1 MIKVGD
7 KAPDFKLQDQ
17 NEEDV
22 SLSDL
27 KGKRVLISWHPLAWT
42 SVCTDQMRALERNYD
57 RLKEKGIEEVI
68 GVSVDAQPGKAVWA
82 KALGIKNVK
91 LVADFEPKGEMS
103 KAYDIWLDDMG
114 ASGRG
119 NAIIDAEENIE
130 WAKQYETKSLPD
142 IEEVIEN
149 A

>member
-7 KAPDFKLQDQ
+7 KAPDFTLQDQ
-17 NEEDV
+17 FEEKV

-42 SVCTDQMRALERNYD
+42 SICTDQMRALEANYD
-57 RLKEKGIEEVI
+57 RLKEKGIDEVLGI
-68 GVSVDAQPGKAVWA
+68 SVDAQPSKAVWA
-82 KALGIKNVK
+82 KALGLKKVK
-91 LVADFEPKGEMS
+91 LLADFEPKGQMS

-114 ASGRG
+114 ASGHG
-119 NAIIDAEENIE
+119 NVIVDADGNIE
-130 WAKQYETKSLPD
+130 WAKQYETKTLPD
-142 IEEVIEN
+142 IEEVIKN

>member
-7 KAPDFKLQDQ
+7 KAPDFTLQDQ
-17 NEEDV
+17 FEEKV

-27 KGKRVLISWHPLAWT
+27 KGKRVLISWHPLTWT
-42 SVCTDQMRALERNYD
+42 SICTDQMRALEANYD
-57 RLKEKGIEEVI
+57 RLKEKGIDEVLGI
-68 GVSVDAQPGKAVWA
+68 SVDAQPSKAVWA
-82 KALGIKNVK
+82 KALGLKKVK
-91 LVADFEPKGEMS
+91 LLADFEPKGQMS

-119 NAIIDAEENIE
+119 NVIVDADGNIE
-130 WAKQYETKSLPD
+130 WAKQYETKTLPD
-142 IEEVIEN
+142 IEEVIKN

>member
-7 KAPDFKLQDQ
+7 KAPDFTLQDQ
-17 NEEDV
+17 FEEEV

-42 SVCTDQMRALERNYD
+42 SICTDQMRALEANYD
-57 RLKEKGIEEVI
+57 RLKEKGIDEVLGI
-68 GVSVDAQPGKAVWA
+68 SVDAQPSKAVWA
-82 KALGIKNVK
+82 KALGLKKVK
-91 LVADFEPKGEMS
+91 LLADFEPKGQMS

-119 NAIIDAEENIE
+119 NVIVDADGNIE
-130 WAKQYETKSLPD
+130 WAKQYETKTLPD
-142 IEEVIEN
+142 IEEVIKN

>member
-7 KAPDFKLQDQ
+7 KAPDFTLQDQ
-17 NEEDV
+17 FEEEV

-42 SVCTDQMRALERNYD
+42 SICTDQMRALEANYD
-57 RLKEKGIEEVI
+57 RLKEKGIDEVLGI
-68 GVSVDAQPGKAVWA
+68 SVDAQPSKAVWA
-82 KALGIKNVK
+82 KALGLEKVK
-91 LVADFEPKGEMS
+91 LLADFEPKGQMS

-119 NAIIDAEENIE
+119 NVIVDADGNIE
-130 WAKQYETKSLPD
+130 WAKQYETKTLPD
-142 IEEVIEN
+142 IEEVIKN